1 MKADSF
7 SEPQRQ
13 SGIGVLLIFL
23 TTAFKFVKG
32 FWVLGVYFLLKSPGG
47 QIMFYV
53 GLGISIL
60 AIIAF
65 IYSYWYYRN
74 FLFHIDYS
82 KEEFRLQKGVF
93 STEDIAIPFDKIQQ
107 VYLKRSILQ
116 RIINV
121 YSLVIETAGSSD
133 KEISITAIS
142 KEKADIL
149 SALLIM
155 AKKDAATAETETE
168 ELETDVKK
176 EVLWTHSLNFS
187 DLLKIGLSTNY
198 LRGLALIFVFFSTIF
213 NELRPFVDDYSE
225 DFDEQLEQIPGISES
240 LGAFVIVAFLMLLL
254 SMFIT
259 VIEVFIKYYG
269 LKLQQSKNSLEL
281 EMGLKTNTRISLQPR
296 RIQLLQVTTNPVQKW
311 LNLYEARFSLASSEN
326 TLEKS
331 KIKIPGLG
339 EITVEKIKSF
349 VYAEVNSE
357 VNLEKTFRP
366 HRILLFRQMFQSV
379 LLPIVLSVF
388 FPLFTDYIDFITWA
402 VLVGIYLIIGIF
414 WQVKLFASKKLEIS
428 DNFLRLKSGVWNKKE
443 ETVETYKL
451 QSLSVT
457 QPIWYKK
464 KNVFNVVFHTAGGDV
479 SFRAVDKKIAPYLN
493 YILFKIES
501 AHKGWM

>member
-1 MKADSF
+1 MRADF
-7 SEPQRQ
+7 STPQRQ

-23 TTAFKFVKG
+23 TTIYKFVKG

-47 QIMFYV
+47 RILFFV

-60 AIIAF
+60 AIFAL
-65 IYSYWYYRN
+65 IYSYWYYRK

-82 KEEFRLQKGVF
+82 KEEFMLQKGVF
-93 STEDIAIPFDKIQQ
+93 STEDIAVPFDKIQQ

-133 KEISITAIS
+133 KEISIKAIS
-142 KEKADIL
+142 KEKADKL
-149 SALLIM
+149 SALLIKV
-155 AKKDAATAETETE
+155 KKDAAIAETETE
-168 ELETDVKK
+168 ELEDPANK
-176 EVLWTHSLNFS
+176 EVLWTHKLNFS
-187 DLLKIGLSTNY
+187 DLLKIGFSTNY

-213 NELRPFVDDYSE
+213 NELRPFVEDYSE
-225 DFDEQLEQIPGISES
+225 DLDEQLEQIPGLLES
-240 LGAFVIVAFLMLLL
+240 VGVFVIIAIMMLLL
-254 SMFIT
+254 SMIIT
-259 VIEVFIKYYG
+259 VVEVFIKYYG

-281 EMGLKTNTRISLQPR
+281 EMGLKTNTKISLQPR

-339 EITVEKIKSF
+339 EKTVEKIKSF
-349 VYAEVNSE
+349 VYANTNIEVR
-357 VNLEKTFRP
+357 LEKTFLP
-366 HRILLFRQMFQSV
+366 DRILLFRQMFQSV
-379 LLPIVLSVF
+379 FLPIALSVF
-388 FPLFTDYIDFITWA
+388 FPIFTDFIAFNTWT
-402 VLVGIYLIIGIF
+402 VMVGIYLIIGII
-414 WQVKLFASKKLEIS
+414 WQLKLFSSKKLQIS
-428 DNFLRLKSGVWNKKE
+428 DDFLRLKSGVWNKKE

-451 QSLSVT
+451 QSLSVI

-464 KNVFNVVFHTAGGDV
+464 RNVCNITFHTAGGDV
-479 SFRAVDKKIAPYLN
+479 SFRAVDKKIVPYLN
-493 YILFKIES
+493 YILFKIETAS
-501 AHKGWM
+501 KGWM

>member
-23 TTAFKFVKG
+23 TTVYKFIKG
-32 FWVLGVYFLLKSPGG
+32 FWVLGVYFLLNSPGG
-47 QIMFYV
+47 KTLFFV
-53 GLGISIL
+53 GLGMSIL
-60 AIIAF
+60 AIIAL
-65 IYSYWYYRN
+65 IYSYWYYRK

-82 KEEFRLQKGVF
+82 KEEFKLEKGVF

-133 KEISITAIS
+133 KEISIKAIS
-142 KEKADIL
+142 KEKADTL
-149 SALLIM
+149 SALLIR
-155 AKKDAATAETETE
+155 AKKDAVIAETGTE
-168 ELETDVKK
+168 ELEDDVKK
-176 EVLWTHSLNFS
+176 EVLWTHKLHFS

-213 NELRPFVDDYSE
+213 NELRPFVEDYSE
-225 DFDEQLEQIPGISES
+225 GLDEQLDQIPGLLES
-240 LGAFVIVAFLMLLL
+240 VGVFVIVAILMLLL
-254 SMFIT
+254 SMIIT

-281 EMGLKTNTRISLQPR
+281 EMGLKTNTKISLQPR

-339 EITVEKIKSF
+339 ETTVEKIKSF
-349 VYAEVNSE
+349 VYADANSGDS
-357 VNLEKTFRP
+357 LEQTFRP
-366 HRILLFRQMFQSV
+366 NRILLFRQMFQAV
-379 LLPIVLSVF
+379 FLPIALSLL
-388 FPLFTDYIDFITWA
+388 FPIFTDYIAVETWA
-402 VLVGIYLIIGIF
+402 VLVGIYLIIGII
-414 WQVKLFASKKLEIS
+414 WQLKLFASKKLQIA
-428 DNFLRLKSGVWNKKE
+428 DDFLRLKSGVWNKKE

-464 KNVFNVVFHTAGGDV
+464 RNVFNIVFHTAGGDV
-479 SFRAVDKKIAPYLN
+479 SFRAVDGKIVPYLN
-493 YILFKIES
+493 YVLFKIES
-501 AHKGWM
+501 ANKGWM